1 MTSGNWSA
9 TGKIFAG
16 YLVNRENIISHEIM
30 GRQIIESYEVWNLS
44 ISLSEGQQAPWST
57 PLMRSNNKMF
67 HQLKLFAEKLDPHP
81 RSSDFHRSARNAAYN
96 KADYLI
102 LPIPWFIATSIFVSE

>member
-1 MTSGNWSA
+1 
-9 TGKIFAG
+9 
-16 YLVNRENIISHEIM
+16 
-30 GRQIIESYEVWNLS
+30 
-44 ISLSEGQQAPWST
+44 
-57 PLMRSNNKMF
+57 MF
-67 HQLKLFAEKLDPHP
+67 HQLKLLAEKLDPHP

>member
-44 ISLSEGQQAPWST
+44 ISL
-57 PLMRSNNKMF
+57 
-67 HQLKLFAEKLDPHP
+67 
-81 RSSDFHRSARNAAYN
+81 
-96 KADYLI
+96 
-102 LPIPWFIATSIFVSE
+102 